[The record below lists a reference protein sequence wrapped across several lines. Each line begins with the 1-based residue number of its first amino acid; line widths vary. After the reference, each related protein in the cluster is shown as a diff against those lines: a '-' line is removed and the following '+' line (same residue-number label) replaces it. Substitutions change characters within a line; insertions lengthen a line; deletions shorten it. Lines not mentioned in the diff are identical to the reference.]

1 MGSCSGET
9 ITSSVLMENIH
20 RVNINMKWVNQFSGR
35 SAHNKMHCRVRYS
48 FDFDLYLA
56 QARCAKNMNKIF
68 QNLNMFCALNIHFK
82 CANGKHTEGE

>member
-1 MGSCSGET
+1 
-9 ITSSVLMENIH
+9 
-20 RVNINMKWVNQFSGR
+20 
-35 SAHNKMHCRVRYS
+35 MHSRVRYS

-56 QARCAKNMNKIF
+56 QARCAKNMTKTF